1 LKPIYIGRM
10 ADERALRLTITGLV
24 QGVGYRA
31 FVQSEAERL
40 GLRGWV
46 RNRRDRSVEALI
58 AGPPEA
64 VGEMLIACRKG
75 PPGGQVESID
85 LEETAAPPELAHFSV
100 LPTL

>member
-1 LKPIYIGRM
+1 MG
-10 ADERALRLTITGLV
+10 EGQRALRLSITGLV

-31 FVQSEAERL
+31 FVQGEAERL
-40 GLRGWV
+40 GLAGWV

-58 AGPPEA
+58 AGPAEA

-75 PPGGQVESID
+75 PPGAAVEAID
-85 LEETAAPPELAHFSV
+85 LEEAAPPPGQAGFSV